1 MCIRD
6 RQDTVRKSGFEKYT
20 RGHCGHSVG
29 CNIFVEERPFV
40 APGEEQE
47 FTVFMP
53 GMVMSIEVPFYSAA
67 YGAFNIEAVS
77 YTHLLIK
84 GPVILIFYKVCLLNI
99 IDSGSKIRSNLTGD
113 RNGVIRYIA
122 SN

>member
-1 MCIRD
+1 MIGPGVPFEPVFHAM
-6 RQDTVRKSGFEKYT
+6 QDTVRKSGFEKYT

-40 APGEEQE
+40 APGKEQE

-67 YGAFNIEAVS
+67 YGAFNIEDTV
-77 YTHLLIK
+77 LITES
-84 GPVILIFYKVCLLNI
+84 GCEWFTTVN
-99 IDSGSKIRSNLTGD
+99 DSLFWPKL
-113 RNGVIRYIA
+113 
-122 SN
+122 